1 MNGDGLMENKIGK
14 GQSFAKRIYLPRLI
28 GLAIGMLSVLAA
40 IAPLGLPGWVWVL
53 LLFNGLVWPHLA
65 YQLAT
70 RASEPYQAERRN
82 LLYDS
87 VMGGFWTATMQ
98 FNPLPAVTILS
109 MMTMN
114 NVAAGGQRLFVHGA
128 LAQVVGI
135 LLAITLFGPQ
145 VQLTATALQIYA
157 CLPMLTLYPLALGWV
172 CYRLAIKLADHK
184 RRLSALSCTDS
195 LTGLLNHG
203 AWKDLLH
210 LQFFAFRQESF
221 ETVIAIID
229 VDHFKQINDTYGHL
243 VGDSVLR
250 QLSAELKKNLRQG
263 DLAGRFG
270 GDEFCVILP
279 NSPLSQ
285 AGEIMERLRGAMG
298 NYRNEQLPELRV
310 SLSIG
315 LASCCSAMTDAADWL
330 NEADKALYAAKNSGR
345 DKVHF
350 TLGDIVNAP

>member
-1 MNGDGLMENKIGK
+1 
-14 GQSFAKRIYLPRLI
+14 
-28 GLAIGMLSVLAA
+28 
-40 IAPLGLPGWVWVL
+40 
-53 LLFNGLVWPHLA
+53 
-65 YQLAT
+65 
-70 RASEPYQAERRN
+70 
-82 LLYDS
+82 
-87 VMGGFWTATMQ
+87 
-98 FNPLPAVTILS
+98 
-109 MMTMN
+109 MN

-145 VQLTATALQIYA
+145 VQLNVTALQIYA

-195 LTGLLNHG
+195 LTGLFNHG
-203 AWKDLLH
+203 AWKDLLNV
-210 LQFFAFRQESF
+210 QFFTCRQESF

-250 QLSAELKKNLRQG
+250 QLSAELKKILRQG
-263 DLAGRFG
+263 DLAGRCG

-285 AGEIMERLRGAMG
+285 AGEIMERLRRAMG

-315 LASCCSAMTDAADWL
+315 LASCSSAMTDAADWL

-350 TLGDIVNAP
+350 TSGDIVNAP

>member
-1 MNGDGLMENKIGK
+1 
-14 GQSFAKRIYLPRLI
+14 
-28 GLAIGMLSVLAA
+28 MLSVLAA
-40 IAPLGLPGWVWVL
+40 IAPLDLPGWIWVL

-65 YQLAT
+65 YQLAI

-145 VQLTATALQIYA
+145 VQLNVTALQIYA

-195 LTGLLNHG
+195 LTGLFNHG
-203 AWKDLLH
+203 AWKDLLNV
-210 LQFFAFRQESF
+210 QFFTCRQESF
-221 ETVIAIID
+221 ETVIAVGAIRSIHLRRHRQRTLNHSGFASPVVNQFLQQLDGFIVGYAQGATQIIFRRGSQHGRRASLKSYCRWR
-229 VDHFKQINDTYGHL
+229 VCLDTTSVSQPHL
-243 VGDSVLR
+243 VLVG
-250 QLSAELKKNLRQG
+250 LS
-263 DLAGRFG
+263 
-270 GDEFCVILP
+270 
-279 NSPLSQ
+279 
-285 AGEIMERLRGAMG
+285 
-298 NYRNEQLPELRV
+298 
-310 SLSIG
+310 
-315 LASCCSAMTDAADWL
+315 
-330 NEADKALYAAKNSGR
+330 
-345 DKVHF
+345 
-350 TLGDIVNAP
+350 